1 MLDVIITSDSFVFSI
16 RENGEAI
23 DFSTWLENGYSQFF
37 GPLQELADNGFAEI
51 RFSEV
56 VVPFVGVYELD
67 RYDREA
73 FGLPSIYPFDVYVAP
88 KGIITRNNFG
98 YEYSFRTFAPAGEIM
113 QLVSKTGPIV
123 RLRLRDVEQ
132 DYLLSKDE
140 FLLLDAID
148 EYNSVPDAE
157 KTANGNLVSFSH
169 IKSLSE
175 DAAIVLDS
183 VLAGKSVIVPEHIK
197 LDFNYHGGVLEIKP
211 TVEGDNDGKFVQ
223 MVDGFDEVRDNYP
236 FFNSDGT
243 KTHVVLN
250 DEQKEA
256 VSEIKEKYRR
266 VTDQKTIEEIV
277 DNPAKFFDLDVVDVS
292 ELYSDRVIEIG
303 LYQPK
308 FYQFV
313 SPYKS
318 QWIPVFKVEDR
329 VNGTTTL
336 AFKDYGELSRFET
349 AIHEAEDGGSTSVSY
364 KGATLGLGQAK
375 DMAEKARRQLDNK
388 DKSPEETHKNKQEV
402 LIIKENTEE
411 TEYPETSKPWEMP
424 ERLELEEDEFLDS
437 TYSLK
442 KHQKEGVAWF
452 QCLMN
457 NDLKGCLLADDMG
470 MGKTL
475 QVMYAIDWHSRKS
488 GNEKPYLVVAPVS
501 LLENWENEYEKY
513 FSSPRLKVL
522 PVTAAPKEYDK
533 AFVDKLS
540 KQQIVLTSYETM
552 RRAQLNFCAVD
563 FAIAV
568 LDEAQRIKTPG
579 AMVTNAAKALKSDF
593 KIAMTGTPVENTFVD
608 LWCIIDFVKPG
619 LLGNAK
625 EFARQYQA
633 PLKKENVNIDALGEE
648 IRKKIDGFFMRR
660 MKDLISS
667 ELPDKIEEEVREE
680 MPPVQYQRYVAA
692 LRNISGDNMLL
703 GIFRIRAL
711 ADHPCLD
718 GDDVSRYSDE
728 EIINNSAK
736 MKATFR
742 ILDDIRNKGE
752 KAIIFTEK
760 KEMQRI
766 LQRSVLYKY
775 GICPRVVNG
784 ETASVAKRS
793 DVETRQRAIDS
804 FQSTEGFNVII
815 MSPLATG
822 MGLNVTGANHVIHYS
837 RHWNPAKEMQATDR
851 AYRIG
856 QTKDVHVYYPMA
868 VCDEFNTFDVIL
880 NELLHRKI
888 HLATSSL
895 YPTEM
900 IEIGK
905 QEMFDE
911 LTKNQKRE
919 ESQTLTVE
927 DVNNMDDFYFE
938 SYIGALY
945 EKAGYQVSLTSRSG
959 DKGVDVIALGQNGN
973 YAIQCKHSKNN
984 VGVSCVQEIQTGA
997 KYYESIFGK
1006 ALKPVAWATSMFTND
1021 AKDLAGNVDVKCMDG
1036 GDLKQWMSQWQ
1047 VTWDDVYRMENK
1059 RMR

>member
-1 MLDVIITSDSFVFSI
+1 MLEINKTNDSFVFSI
-16 RENGEAI
+16 LENGDAI
-23 DFSTWLENGYSQFF
+23 DFSTWIDKGYSHFY

-51 RFSEV
+51 KSTEV

-73 FGLPSIYPFDVYVAP
+73 FGLPSIYPFDIYIAP
-88 KGIITRNNFG
+88 KGAITHNNFG
-98 YEYSFRTFAPAGEIM
+98 YEYSFRTFAPTGEIM
-113 QLVSKTGPIV
+113 QVVSKTGPVV
-123 RLRLRDVEQ
+123 RLRLREVEQ

-140 FLLLDAID
+140 FLLLEAID
-148 EYNSVPDAE
+148 EYNGIPDEE
-157 KTANGNLVSFSH
+157 KTANGNLVSFAH
-169 IKSLSE
+169 IKSLSK
-175 DAAIVLDS
+175 DAAIVLNS

-197 LDFNYHGGVLEIKP
+197 LDFDYHGGVLEIKP
-211 TVEGDNDGKFVQ
+211 VIEGDSDGKFAQ
-223 MVDGFDEVRDNYP
+223 MVDRFEEVRENYP
-236 FFNSDGT
+236 IFHGDGT
-243 KTHVVLN
+243 KTHIVLN
-250 DEQKEA
+250 DEQKETIC
-256 VSEIKEKYRR
+256 EIKEKYRR
-266 VTDQKTIEEIV
+266 VTDHKTIEEIV

-303 LYQPK
+303 LYKPK

-329 VNGTTTL
+329 VNGTSTL

-349 AIHEAEDGGSTSVSY
+349 AIHEAEDGLKTTVCYNGV
-364 KGATLGLGQAK
+364 TLGLEQAK
-375 DMAEKARRQLDNK
+375 DMAEKAKSQLENK
-388 DKSPEETHKNKQEV
+388 DKSPEGIHRNNQEV

-411 TEYPETSKPWEMP
+411 TEYPGFSNPWEMP
-424 ERLELEEDEFLDS
+424 ERLELEEDEFLNS
-437 TYSLK
+437 IYSLK

-452 QCLMN
+452 QCLVN

-475 QVMYAIDWHSRKS
+475 QVMYAIDWHSRKN
-488 GNEKPYLVVAPVS
+488 GNQKPYLVVAPVS
-501 LLENWENEYEKY
+501 LLENWENEYAKY
-513 FSSPRLKVL
+513 FSIPRLNVL
-522 PVTAAPKEYDK
+522 PITTAPKEYDK

-540 KQQIVLTSYETM
+540 KQQIVLTSYETL

-563 FAIAV
+563 FAIVV

-579 AMVTNAAKALKSDF
+579 TMVTNAAKALKSDF

-625 EFARQYQA
+625 EFAQQYQT

-648 IRKKIDGFFMRR
+648 IRRKIDGFFMRR
-660 MKDLISS
+660 MKDLISN
-667 ELPDKIEEEVREE
+667 ELPKKQEEEVREK
-680 MPPVQYQRYVAA
+680 MPPIQYQRYVAA
-692 LRNISGDNMLL
+692 LRNISGENMLM
-703 GIFRIRAL
+703 GILRIRAL

-760 KEMQRI
+760 KDMQRI

-784 ETASVAKRS
+784 ETASVAKCS

-804 FQSTEGFNVII
+804 FQGTDGFNIII

-868 VCDEFNTFDVIL
+868 VCDDFSTFDVIL
-880 NELLHRKI
+880 NELLHRKM
-888 HLATSSL
+888 HLATSTL

-911 LTKNQKRE
+911 LTKNQKHQ

-938 SYIGALY
+938 SYIGAMY

-959 DKGVDVIALGQNGN
+959 DKGVDVIVLGQNEN

-984 VGVSCVQEIQTGA
+984 VGVACVQEIQTGA
-997 KYYESIFGK
+997 KYYESKFGK
-1006 ALKPVAWATSMFTND
+1006 GLKPVAWATSMFTNK
-1021 AKDLAGNVDVKCMDG
+1021 AKDLAENVDVKCMDG
-1036 GDLKQWMSQWQ
+1036 DDLKRWIEKWQ

-1059 RMR
+1059 RKR